1 MDTSSFLTSKVVL
14 DFFLVFLMIYS
25 ILKATQGTRTLQ
37 TFVMLLFVM
46 MAFLLAQERFLD
58 LTTFRWILDK
68 FWSVIFLVIVVI
80 YQDDL
85 RRSLSRF
92 RWFDRITRR
101 QAGGLDQS
109 VEEVV
114 KAVRS
119 LSGKRVGALICIEQT
134 ASLAPY
140 VTENAIRIQA
150 DVTKELL
157 FALFLTEHAN
167 PTHDGAVVIA
177 KNHVVAAG
185 VILPLTLR
193 DDLDPALGTRHRAAI
208 GLSEQ
213 VDALAVVVSEETSR
227 VSVAWK
233 GELYVDLSPEELR
246 RVLQGNPALAGLAA
260 KVTAAHP
267 HADGRD

>member
-1 MDTSSFLTSKVVL
+1 MDASSFLTPKVLL
-14 DFFLVFLMIYS
+14 DFLLVFLMIYS

-37 TFVMLLFVM
+37 TFVLLLFVM

-92 RWFDRITRR
+92 RWFDRLTRR
-101 QAGGLDQS
+101 QEGALDQS

-119 LSGKRVGALICIEQT
+119 LAGKRVGALITIEQT
-134 ASLAPY
+134 ASLDPY
-140 VTENAIRIQA
+140 VTENAIRIKAQ
-150 DVTKELL
+150 VSKELL

-177 KNHVVAAG
+177 KNMVVAAG
-185 VILPLTLR
+185 VILPLTQR
-193 DDLDPALGTRHRAAI
+193 DDLDPSLGTRHRAAI

-246 RVLQGNPALAGLAA
+246 RVLQGNPALAGLSAR
-260 KVTAAHP
+260 VTAERP
-267 HADGRD
+267 QNEGRE